1 MVSVKIAGVPTT
13 VVLLH
18 GFAGTRRAW
27 DPVVERLD
35 PERYTPLAPD
45 LRGHGDARD
54 ARPVTFEACVADVL
68 AAAPERFVL
77 CGYSMGGR
85 IAQHVA
91 LAAPERVERL
101 VLVATTAGLVDE
113 AERAARRADDE
124 RLAAFADGATIEQFA
139 DRWAAQPLFAGTPPE
154 AARIWRED
162 LLRNDPRALAAV
174 LRGMG
179 TGAMAP
185 LWERLPTLTMP
196 ATVLAGAEDPKFV
209 ALAER
214 LAAALPDAELVVV
227 QGAGHGLPREAPGA
241 VVAALSRRSRG
252 RAGLD
257 AEPGLR
263 RDRDR
268 AVLDGQHRE
277 LVGEELERPQAAGR
291 GRLQGGGAVHGG
303 RDPQRPVEGRGEVD
317 VGAGRAHERG
327 LGQQPRDPAAA
338 RDLQAHRVGHLGRER
353 ARLAGGLVHGH
364 ADGDAVAHLAHRMH
378 AVHGLL
384 DQLEPGG
391 REGVDRRDG
400 LVDLPGA
407 VGVQAQLHLRARR
420 RRARRPRARRRRR
433 CRP

>member
-1 MVSVKIAGVPTT
+1 MARVPTT

-91 LAAPERVERL
+91 LAAPERIERL
-101 VLVATTAGLVDE
+101 VLVATTAGLADE

-139 DRWAAQPLFAGTPPE
+139 DRWAAQPLFAGTPPD

-174 LRGMG
+174 LRGVG

-185 LWERLPTLTMP
+185 LWARLPALRMP
-196 ATVLAGAEDPKFV
+196 ATVLAGANDPKFV
-209 ALAER
+209 ALGER
-214 LAAALPDAELVVV
+214 LAAGLHNGELVVV
-227 QGAGHGLPREAPGA
+227 EGAGHGLPREAPQA
-241 VVAALSRRSRG
+241 VVAAI
-252 RAGLD
+252 
-257 AEPGLR
+257 EPR
-263 RDRDR
+263 
-268 AVLDGQHRE
+268 
-277 LVGEELERPQAAGR
+277 
-291 GRLQGGGAVHGG
+291 
-303 RDPQRPVEGRGEVD
+303 
-317 VGAGRAHERG
+317 
-327 LGQQPRDPAAA
+327 
-338 RDLQAHRVGHLGRER
+338 
-353 ARLAGGLVHGH
+353 
-364 ADGDAVAHLAHRMH
+364 
-378 AVHGLL
+378 
-384 DQLEPGG
+384 
-391 REGVDRRDG
+391 
-400 LVDLPGA
+400 
-407 VGVQAQLHLRARR
+407 
-420 RRARRPRARRRRR
+420 
-433 CRP
+433 